1 MKPLIRNRVEVDPQ
15 KVVLRQLSLNDV
27 SEKYI
32 GWLND
37 PEVYQFMGLRHK
49 IPVTQQDVIRYV
61 ETCNK
66 DKRHHW
72 GIFNDGEHVG
82 NVTCSIYDRNY
93 HWADISNIIGEKKF
107 RGTNLAKFA
116 LVGAIDYL
124 FNIAGLHR
132 LQAGTVSLNFASI
145 ALLTNIGMRKE
156 AVLKKASIVDN
167 KYVDSMIFGILKEE
181 WLKRNSK
188 IPSVKVIRPFWE

>member
-1 MKPLIRNRVEVDPQ
+1 MRTLIRNRVEVDPQ

-27 SEKYI
+27 SEKYV

-37 PEVYQFMGLRHK
+37 PEVYQFLEIRHK
-49 IPVTQQDVIRYV
+49 IPVGKQDVIRYV

-82 NVTCSIYDRNY
+82 NVTCGYYERNY

-132 LQAGTVSLNFASI
+132 LQAGTVSLHFASI

-167 KYVDSMIFGILKEE
+167 KYVDHMIFGILKEE

>member
-1 MKPLIRNRVEVDPQ
+1 MKSRIRNRVEVDPQ
-15 KVVLRQLSLNDV
+15 KVVLRQLRLNDV
-27 SEKYI
+27 SEKYV

-37 PEVYQFMGLRHK
+37 PEVYQFMELRHK
-49 IPVTQQDVIRYV
+49 IPVAQQDVIRYI

-66 DKRHHW
+66 NKRHHW

-82 NVTCSIYDRNY
+82 NVTCGYYERKY
-93 HWADISNIIGEKKF
+93 HWADISNIIGEKIF

-132 LQAGTVSLNFASI
+132 LQAITLPVNFAGI
-145 ALLTNIGMRKE
+145 ALLANIGMRKE
-156 AVLKKASIVDN
+156 AVFKKATIVDDV
-167 KYVDSMIFGILKEE
+167 YVDVLVYGILKEE
-181 WLKRNSK
+181 WLKRNYK

>member
-1 MKPLIRNRVEVDPQ
+1 MD
-15 KVVLRQLSLNDV
+15 
-27 SEKYI
+27 
-32 GWLND
+32 
-37 PEVYQFMGLRHK
+37 LRHK
-49 IPVTQQDVIRYV
+49 IPVTKQDVIKYV

-66 DKRHHW
+66 NKRHHW

-82 NVTCSIYDRNY
+82 NVTCGYYARNN

-107 RGTNLAKFA
+107 RGTTLAKFA

-124 FNIAGLHR
+124 FNIADLHR
-132 LQAGTVSLNFASI
+132 LQAGTVSVNFASI
-145 ALLTNIGMRKE
+145 ALLTNAGMRKE

-167 KYVDSMIFGILKEE
+167 KYVDFVMFGILKEE
-181 WLKRNSK
+181 WLKRNCK

>member
-1 MKPLIRNRVEVDPQ
+1 VEVDPQ

-49 IPVTQQDVIRYV
+49 IPVAQQDVIRYI

-66 DKRHHW
+66 NKRHHW

-82 NVTCSIYDRNY
+82 NVTCGYYERNY

-132 LQAGTVSLNFASI
+132 LQAITLPVNFAGI
-145 ALLTNIGMRKE
+145 ALLANIGMRKE
-156 AVLKKASIVDN
+156 AVFKKATIVDDV
-167 KYVDSMIFGILKEE
+167 YVDVLVYGILKEE
-181 WLKRNSK
+181 WLKRNYK

>member
-1 MKPLIRNRVEVDPQ
+1 MRTLIRNRVEVDPQ

-66 DKRHHW
+66 NKRHHW

-82 NVTCSIYDRNY
+82 NVTCGYYERNC

-107 RGTNLAKFA
+107 RETNLAKFA

-132 LQAGTVSLNFASI
+132 LQAGTVSLHFASI

>member
-1 MKPLIRNRVEVDPQ
+1 MRTLIRNRVEVDPQ

-66 DKRHHW
+66 NKRHHW

-82 NVTCSIYDRNY
+82 NVTCGYYERNC

-132 LQAGTVSLNFASI
+132 LQAGTVSLHFASI

-167 KYVDSMIFGILKEE
+167 KYVDHIIFGILKEE